1 MRDMKQYFMNSE
13 AQNILF
19 VNKNEFDFLVFEAL
33 LGKKFNIIE
42 ASNVKQI
49 FFAFDFSSIDIVVI
63 NQRDDSN
70 LKERIAILK
79 KIRLDERFSHIK
91 LYALTNAD
99 NAHKHT
105 LIKQGFD
112 GVFTKPLIKE
122 ELTEALAE

>member
-1 MRDMKQYFMNSE
+1 MKQYFMNSE

-49 FFAFDFSSIDIVVI
+49 LFAFDFSSIDIVVI

-79 KIRLDERFSHIK
+79 KIRLDERFSQIK